1 MPLQPSGARQ
11 APQVTVIVPARNEE
25 ACLGTCLGSLAG
37 QPDVLF
43 ELIVVDDGSTDRTR
57 QIAASFDGVRVLDAP
72 LLPAGWS
79 GKCNAV
85 AAAARQARGDWLL
98 FTDADTMHLPGSL
111 SRSLSEAE
119 QDGLALLSY
128 SPAQDVQ
135 GLLQWAVMPVIFT
148 ELASTYRPAEIAD
161 PASDAA
167 AANGQYLLVRRDWYE
182 RAGGHAAC
190 AKSLLEDVELAR
202 AVKTAG
208 GKIRLRFGGDAVRT
222 RMYRSTEEM
231 IAGWTKNL
239 ALLFPR
245 TIRLALLRLLE
256 FAAIVGSLAA
266 GLVAAAYGHSRVAF
280 TAAALFGFLWT
291 RLLLRLR
298 RAHSGWRGE
307 LLGILGLP
315 IFSYLLLRSRFYYRA
330 GRVAWK
336 GRHYC
341 PSEPQ
346 SSNRRPERTE
356 AARAPSST

>member
-25 ACLGTCLGSLAG
+25 ANVGACLASLAA

-43 ELIVVDDGSTDRTR
+43 ELIVVDDGSTDGTR

-72 LLPAGWS
+72 ALPAGWS

-85 AAAARQARGDWLL
+85 AAAAPEARGDWLL
-98 FTDADTMHLPGSL
+98 FTDADTVHLQGSL

-119 QDGLALLSY
+119 RSDLALLSY
-128 SPAQDVQ
+128 SPAQDVH
-135 GLLQWAVMPVIFT
+135 GVVQWAVMPVIFA
-148 ELASTYRPAEIAD
+148 ELAGAYRPAEIAD
-161 PASDAA
+161 PQSPAA

-182 RAGGHAAC
+182 RVGGHTAC

-222 RMYRSTEEM
+222 RMYRSTAELV
-231 IAGWTKNL
+231 AGWTKNL

-245 TIRLALLRLLE
+245 TAGLASLRLLE
-256 FAAIVGSLAA
+256 FASVVGSLTA
-266 GLVAAAYGHSRVAF
+266 GLAAAAQGYSLVAF
-280 TAAALFGFLWT
+280 LAAALFGFLWA

-315 IFSYLLLRSRFYYRA
+315 IFSYLLLRSRFYYKA

-346 SSNRRPERTE
+346 SSNRRPQRTE
-356 AARAPSST
+356 AAGAPSST